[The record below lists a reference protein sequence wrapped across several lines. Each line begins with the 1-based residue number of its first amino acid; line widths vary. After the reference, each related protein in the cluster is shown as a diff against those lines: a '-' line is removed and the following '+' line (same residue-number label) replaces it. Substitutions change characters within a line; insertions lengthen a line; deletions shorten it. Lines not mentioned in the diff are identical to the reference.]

1 MDSLIFDQ
9 SRLFQYSLIYKKVK
23 HVHAWSKRYQKNMP
37 EMQKNTMEV
46 IILGSGTCAPSI
58 RRAGP
63 CACLR
68 AYGQTFMIDSAAG
81 TLRQMAR
88 AGIPYDS
95 IDTILYTHFHPD
107 HIGEFVPF
115 IFATKYAPGYR
126 RSAPVMIFAAQ
137 GLKNFHNAMKMAF
150 GNWVEPEEGR
160 VIMEELS
167 CETPAA
173 IQSPPFIIRSAPVK
187 HTPQSLAYRI
197 ECPNGKTAV
206 FSGDTDLCKNIID
219 IAAGADILV
228 CECAAPEGEKVQG
241 HLTPSEAGSI
251 ANEAGVKTLVLTHF
265 YPDCDKH
272 DVTGPCRAIYK
283 DGPIILAED
292 FMRVII

>member
-1 MDSLIFDQ
+1 
-9 SRLFQYSLIYKKVK
+9 
-23 HVHAWSKRYQKNMP
+23 
-37 EMQKNTMEV
+37 MQKNIIEV

-63 CACLR
+63 SACLK
-68 AYGQTFMIDSAAG
+68 ASGQTFMIDSAAG
-81 TLRQMAR
+81 TLRQMVM

-115 IFATKYAPGYR
+115 IFATKYAPGYN
-126 RSAPVMIFAAQ
+126 RSSPVMIFAAQ
-137 GLKNFHNAMKMAF
+137 GLNNFHHAMKMAF
-150 GNWVEPEEGR
+150 GHWTEPEEER

-167 CETPAA
+167 CEVPAA
-173 IQSPPFIIRSAPVK
+173 VQAPPFIIRSAPVK

-197 ECPNGKTAV
+197 ECPGGKSVV
-206 FSGDTDLCKNIID
+206 FSGDTDICQNIID
-219 IAAGADILV
+219 IAEGADLLV

-241 HLTPSEAGSI
+241 HLTPSEAGRI
-251 ANEAGVKTLVLTHF
+251 ANEAGVKALLLTHF
-265 YPDCDKH
+265 YPDCDNH
-272 DVTGPCRAIYK
+272 DMAGPCRAIY
-283 DGPIILAED
+283 DGGPIILAED